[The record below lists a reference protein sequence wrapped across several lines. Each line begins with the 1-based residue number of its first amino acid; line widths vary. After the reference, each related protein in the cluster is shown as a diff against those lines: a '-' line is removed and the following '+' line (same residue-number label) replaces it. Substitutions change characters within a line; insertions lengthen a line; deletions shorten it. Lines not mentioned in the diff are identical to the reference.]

1 MQFNIGVNMSLYR
14 FKPNNLASSK
24 KSNTHFLRDKLTPF
38 LDCATSIPNKYYKF
52 PRSLV
57 YNEIWRNSII
67 SAIPFLSS
75 PVIIISSILIFLKK
89 LRNKGIWLS
98 EYLDYS
104 LGVCNSPSYTHLT
117 WRNPLDVSPR
127 CQIEVS
133 QVGPHGCYEALWTTK
148 LTTPWGFININY

>member
-1 MQFNIGVNMSLYR
+1 MQFNIGVNMSLSR
-14 FKPNNLASSK
+14 FKPNNLASSE
-24 KSNTHFLRDKLTPF
+24 KSRDKLIPF

-57 YNEIWRNSII
+57 YNEIWRNYII

-89 LRNKGIWLS
+89 LRNKGIWISLS
-98 EYLDYS
+98 TWLF
-104 LGVCNSPSYTHLT
+104 LGCMQFPLPHMPIT

-133 QVGPHGCYEALWTTK
+133 HVRPHGYYEALWTTK